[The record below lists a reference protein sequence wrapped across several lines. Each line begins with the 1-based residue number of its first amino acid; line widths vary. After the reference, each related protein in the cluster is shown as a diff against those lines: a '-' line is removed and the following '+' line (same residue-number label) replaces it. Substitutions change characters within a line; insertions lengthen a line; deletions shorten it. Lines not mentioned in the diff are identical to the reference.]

1 MTPATMADN
10 REGKAGSLAGLDH
23 FALFLAG
30 FILLYGATSLALEH
44 VVGIVGFAKTPY
56 LNAGVYAY
64 ALAFACLTFVAN
76 RTTLR
81 AAAPHPIAILVLLL
95 LLVSAITG
103 VANGNAQQYIVA
115 WSLYLVTAVLMFQ
128 IFRYRRETDGPG
140 AEAGDVVGTLYSL
153 PFLGLALVFTFLSVF
168 AKDNH
173 YQYVL
178 FEVIALYSML
188 IRRSVIEKA
197 IGALLYLMI
206 HLGSNDGFVQ
216 VEINR
221 ASILAVGT
229 VGLLFLLYRK
239 YLVTTFFLIFVALGV
254 IGFALSLDD
263 ATVETLPRNI
273 KEAIYLMKGDDLY
286 YHISSYQRVFEGQK
300 VMEDYQ
306 DASDTEWLFGMGLGR
321 TVDMSGAADKTPG
334 QHALLGV
341 LEVHNIHF
349 LHFAVF
355 HKFGLLGLGLLGMIV
370 GGLIWMFIADLSTR
384 RLDDIRMFFYFY
396 LFYNLVFAMPA
407 SNFLIANPLW
417 PAFLGMLC
425 WMRRAD
431 RRSIQAG
438 PYFPHNLT
446 LEATAAA
453 NASTRDSR

>member
-1 MTPATMADN
+1 MMPATTSDI
-10 REGKAGSLAGLDH
+10 REKRVGLFAGLDH
-23 FALFLAG
+23 FGLFLAG
-30 FILLYGATSLALEH
+30 FILLYGVTSLLLEH
-44 VVGIVGFAKTPY
+44 VVGIIGFAKTPY
-56 LNAGVYAY
+56 LNAGVYLY
-64 ALAFACLTFVAN
+64 ALAFTAMTFVFN
-76 RTTLR
+76 RATLQ
-81 AAAPHPIAILVLLL
+81 AAAPHPIAMLTLLL
-95 LLVSAITG
+95 LLASAIIG
-103 VANGNAQQYIVA
+103 VANQNAQQYIVA
-115 WSLYLVTAVLMFQ
+115 WSLYLVTGVLMFQ
-128 IFRYRRETDGPG
+128 IFRYRRESSDPG
-140 AEAGDVVGTLYSL
+140 NIVGALYSP
-153 PFLGLALVFTFLSVF
+153 PFLALALVFTGLSIV
-168 AKDNH
+168 AKENH
-173 YQYVL
+173 YQYML
-178 FEVIALYSML
+178 FEVIALYGML
-188 IRRSVIEKA
+188 IRRRVIEKA
-197 IGALLYLMI
+197 IGALLYVMI

-239 YLVTTFFLIFVALGV
+239 YLVTTFFLIFVALGI

-273 KEAIYLMKGDDLY
+273 KEAILLMKGDDLY
-286 YHISSYQRVFEGQK
+286 HHVSSYQRVFEGQK

-306 DASDTEWLFGMGLGR
+306 TATDAEWLFGKGLGR

-355 HKFGLLGLGLLGMIV
+355 HKFGLLGLGLLALMI
-370 GGLIWMFIADLSTR
+370 GGLIWMFVVDLATR
-384 RLDDIRMFFYFY
+384 RLDDVRMFFYFY

-425 WMRRAD
+425 WIRRAD
-431 RRSIQAG
+431 RLPVSTAR
-438 PYFPHNLT
+438 PTLT
-446 LEATAAA
+446 
-453 NASTRDSR
+453 

>member
-1 MTPATMADN
+1 MMPATTSDS
-10 REGKAGSLAGLDH
+10 RESKAGLLAGLDQ
-23 FALFLAG
+23 FGLFLAG
-30 FILLYGATSLALEH
+30 FILLYGATSLLLEH
-44 VVGIVGFAKTPY
+44 VVGIIGFAKTPY
-56 LNAGVYAY
+56 LNAGVYLY
-64 ALAFACLTFVAN
+64 ALGFAALTFVLN
-76 RTTLR
+76 RTTIR
-81 AAAPHPIAILVLLL
+81 AAALHPVGILLL
-95 LLVSAITG
+95 LLLLASAITG
-103 VANGNAQQYIVA
+103 VANDNARQYIVA

-128 IFRYRRETDGPG
+128 IFRHRRETGG
-140 AEAGDVVGTLYSL
+140 AGSVIDTLYSL
-153 PFLGLALVFTFLSVF
+153 PFLALALVFTFLSVF
-168 AKDNH
+168 TKDNH

-178 FEVIALYSML
+178 FEVIALYGML

-229 VGLLFLLYRK
+229 AGLIFLLYRK

-263 ATVETLPRNI
+263 ATVDTLPRNI

-286 YHISSYQRVFEGQK
+286 HHISSYQRVFEGQK

-306 DASDTEWLFGMGLGR
+306 DATDAEWLFGKGLGR

-355 HKFGLLGLGLLGMIV
+355 HKFGLLGLGLLALVV
-370 GGLIWMFIADLSTR
+370 GGLIWMFIADLATR
-384 RLDDIRMFFYFY
+384 RLDDGRMFFYFY

-407 SNFLIANPLW
+407 SNFLLANPLW

-425 WMRRAD
+425 WIRQAD
-431 RRSIQAG
+431 RM
-438 PYFPHNLT
+438 P
-446 LEATAAA
+446 AAA
-453 NASTRDSR
+453 VRPALT

>member
-1 MTPATMADN
+1 MMSATMPDVA
-10 REGKAGSLAGLDH
+10 EKKAGLFAGLDQ
-23 FALFLAG
+23 FGLFLAG
-30 FILLYGATSLALEH
+30 FILLYGVTSLLLEH

-56 LNAGVYAY
+56 LNAGVYVY
-64 ALAFACLTFVAN
+64 ALAFAGLTFLFN
-76 RTTLR
+76 RATLR
-81 AAAPHPIAILVLLL
+81 AAAPHPVGILVLLL
-95 LLVSAITG
+95 LLASAIMG
-103 VANGNAQQYIVA
+103 VANENARQYIIA
-115 WSLYLVTAVLMFQ
+115 WSLYLVTGVLMFQ
-128 IFRYRRETDGPG
+128 IFRYRREADD
-140 AEAGDVVGTLYSL
+140 AGNVVGTLFSL
-153 PFLGLALVFTFLSVF
+153 PFLALALVFASLSIV
-168 AKDNH
+168 AKENH

-178 FEVIALYSML
+178 FEVIALYGML
-188 IRRSVIEKA
+188 IRRSIVDKA
-197 IGALLYLMI
+197 FGALLYVMI

-239 YLVTTFFLIFVALGV
+239 YLMTTFFLIFVALGI

-286 YHISSYQRVFEGQK
+286 HHISSYQRVFEGQK

-306 DASDTEWLFGMGLGR
+306 TATDAEWLFGKGLGR

-355 HKFGLLGLGLLGMIV
+355 HKFGLLGLGLLALIV
-370 GGLIWMFIADLSTR
+370 GGLIWMFVTDLATR
-384 RLDDIRMFFYFY
+384 RLDDVRMFFYFY

-407 SNFLIANPLW
+407 SNFLLANPLW
-417 PAFLGMLC
+417 PAFLGTLC
-425 WMRRAD
+425 WIRRAD
-431 RRSIQAG
+431 R
-438 PYFPHNLT
+438 LT
-446 LEATAAA
+446 
-453 NASTRDSR
+453 ASPGRPALT

>member
-1 MTPATMADN
+1 MMPATTFDM
-10 REGKAGSLAGLDH
+10 RKTRAGLLAGLDH
-23 FALFLAG
+23 FGLFLAG
-30 FILLYGATSLALEH
+30 FILLYGATSLLLEH
-44 VVGIVGFAKTPY
+44 VIGIIGFAKTPY
-56 LNAGVYAY
+56 LNAGVYIY
-64 ALAFACLTFVAN
+64 ALTFAALTFVFN
-76 RTTLR
+76 RATVR
-81 AAAPHPIAILVLLL
+81 AAAPHPVGILVLLL
-95 LLVSAITG
+95 LLASAIIG

-128 IFRYRRETDGPG
+128 IFRYRRQTEGTGNVID
-140 AEAGDVVGTLYSL
+140 TLYSL
-153 PFLGLALVFTFLSVF
+153 PFLAIALVFTFLSVF

-178 FEVIALYSML
+178 FEVVALYGML
-188 IRRSVIEKA
+188 IRRGIIEKA
-197 IGALLYLMI
+197 IGALLYLTI

-254 IGFALSLDD
+254 IGFALSLDE

-273 KEAIYLMKGDDLY
+273 KEAILLMKGDDLY

-300 VMEDYQ
+300 VMEDYETAT
-306 DASDTEWLFGMGLGR
+306 DAEWLFGKGLGR

-341 LEVHNIHF
+341 LDVHNIHF

-355 HKFGLLGLGLLGMIV
+355 HKFGLLGVGLLALIV
-370 GGLIWMFIADLSTR
+370 GGLIWMFVADLATR
-384 RLDDIRMFFYFY
+384 RLDDVRMFFYFY

-417 PAFLGMLC
+417 PAFLGMLS
-425 WMRRAD
+425 WIRRCD
-431 RRSIQAG
+431 RLAAPAARPA
-438 PYFPHNLT
+438 LT
-446 LEATAAA
+446 
-453 NASTRDSR
+453 

>member
-1 MTPATMADN
+1 MMPATPSEI
-10 REGKAGSLAGLDH
+10 RESRSGRFAGLDL
-23 FALFLAG
+23 FGLFLAG
-30 FILLYGATSLALEH
+30 FILLYGVTSLVLEH
-44 VVGIVGFAKTPY
+44 VVGIIGFAKTPY
-56 LNAGVYAY
+56 LNAGAYLY
-64 ALAFACLTFVAN
+64 ALAFAALTFVFN
-76 RTTLR
+76 RTSLR
-81 AAAPHPIAILVLLL
+81 AAAPHPVAILVLVLL
-95 LLVSAITG
+95 LASAITG
-103 VANGNAQQYIVA
+103 VANQNAQQYIVA
-115 WSLYLVTAVLMFQ
+115 WSLYLATGVLMFQ
-128 IFRYRRETDGPG
+128 IFRYRRDTKD
-140 AEAGDVVGTLYSL
+140 AGEVVGTLYSA
-153 PFLGLALVFTFLSVF
+153 PFLALALIFAALSIA
-168 AKDNH
+168 AKENH

-178 FEVIALYSML
+178 FEVIALYGML
-188 IRRSVIEKA
+188 IRKSLIDKTF
-197 IGALLYLMI
+197 GALLYVMI

-286 YHISSYQRVFEGQK
+286 YHVSSYQRVFEGQK

-306 DASDTEWLFGMGLGR
+306 DASDAEWLFGKGLGR

-355 HKFGLLGLGLLGMIV
+355 HKFGLLGLGALALIV
-370 GGLIWMFIADLSTR
+370 GGLIWMFLTDLATR
-384 RLDDIRMFFYFY
+384 RLDDIKVFFYFY

-425 WMRRAD
+425 WIRRTD
-431 RRSIQAG
+431 RQTAPAARPA
-438 PYFPHNLT
+438 LT
-446 LEATAAA
+446 
-453 NASTRDSR
+453 

>member
-1 MTPATMADN
+1 MAETEKN
-10 REGKAGSLAGLDH
+10 KTGSLAGLDH

-44 VVGIVGFAKTPY
+44 IVGIIGFAKTPY
-56 LNAGVYAY
+56 LNAGVYVY
-64 ALAFACLTFVAN
+64 ALAFAGLTFVAN
-76 RTTLR
+76 RTTIR
-81 AAAPHPIAILVLLL
+81 AVAIHPVGILVLVLML
-95 LLVSAITG
+95 ASAITG
-103 VANGNAQQYIVA
+103 VANGNAPQYIAA
-115 WSLYLVTAVLMFQ
+115 WSLYLITAVLMFQ
-128 IFRYRRETDGPG
+128 IFRYRK
-140 AEAGDVVGTLYSL
+140 EAGSAGEVVGTLYSL
-153 PFLGLALVFTFLSVF
+153 PFLALALVFAFLSVF

-178 FEVIALYSML
+178 FEVISLYGVL
-188 IRRSVIEKA
+188 IRKSIIEKA

-216 VEINR
+216 IEINR
-221 ASILAVGT
+221 ASILSVGA

-239 YLVTTFFLIFVALGV
+239 YLVTTFFLIFVALGI

-263 ATVETLPRNI
+263 STVETLPRNI

-300 VMEDYQ
+300 VMEDYR

-321 TVDMSGAADKTPG
+321 TVDMSGAADRTPG

-349 LHFAVF
+349 LQFAVF
-355 HKFGLLGLGLLGMIV
+355 HKFGLLGLALLASII
-370 GGLIWMFIADLSTR
+370 GGLVWMFTVDLATR
-384 RLDDIRMFFYFY
+384 RLDDVRMFFYFY

-417 PAFLGMLC
+417 PAFFGMLC

-431 RRSIQAG
+431 RRSTHAG
-438 PYFPHNLT
+438 PYFTHNQR
-446 LEATAAA
+446 LEASATAIA
-453 NASTRDSR
+453 NTGETR

>member
-1 MTPATMADN
+1 MTAATMTPATMTPATMAEV
-10 REGKAGSLAGLDH
+10 RERKTGTLAGLDH

-44 VVGIVGFAKTPY
+44 VVGMIGFAKTPY

-64 ALAFACLTFVAN
+64 ALGFAGLTFASN
-76 RTTLR
+76 RTTIR
-81 AAAPHPIAILVLLL
+81 AAAPHPVAILVLVLL
-95 LLVSAITG
+95 LAAAITG

-128 IFRYRRETDGPG
+128 IFRYRRDTDG
-140 AEAGDVVGTLYSL
+140 AGEVVGTLYSL
-153 PFLGLALVFTFLSVF
+153 PFLALALVFTGLSVF

-178 FEVIALYSML
+178 FEVIALYGML

-197 IGALLYLMI
+197 IGALLYLLI

-221 ASILAVGT
+221 ASILAVGA

-239 YLVTTFFLIFVALGV
+239 YLVTTFFLIFVALGI

-273 KEAIYLMKGDDLY
+273 KEAILLMKGDDLY
-286 YHISSYQRVFEGQK
+286 HHISSYQRVFEGQK

-306 DASDTEWLFGMGLGR
+306 DATDSEWLFGMGLGR
-321 TVDMSGAADKTPG
+321 TVDMSGAADRTPG

-355 HKFGLLGLGLLGMIV
+355 HKFGLLGLGLLGLMIS
-370 GGLIWMFIADLSTR
+370 GLIWMFIADLSTR

-425 WMRRAD
+425 WI
-431 RRSIQAG
+431 RRSDRLPVAAVR
-438 PYFPHNLT
+438 PALT
-446 LEATAAA
+446 
-453 NASTRDSR
+453 

>member
-1 MTPATMADN
+1 MTTATAPDAP
-10 REGKAGSLAGLDH
+10 RRRSGLIGGLD
-23 FALFLAG
+23 LFGLCLVG
-30 FILLYGATSLALEH
+30 FILLYGASSLLLEH

-56 LNAGVYAY
+56 LNAGVYLY
-64 ALAFACLTFVAN
+64 AVAFIGLTFAFN
-76 RTTLR
+76 RTTIR
-81 AAAPHPIAILVLLL
+81 AAAPHPVAILL
-95 LLVSAITG
+95 LLVLLASAITG
-103 VANGNAQQYIVA
+103 IANGNAQQYIVA

-128 IFRYRRETDGPG
+128 IFRYRRESGGSRHVID
-140 AEAGDVVGTLYSL
+140 TLYAV
-153 PFLGLALVFTFLSVF
+153 PFLALALVFTGLSVF

-178 FEVIALYSML
+178 FEVIALYGML

-197 IGALLYLMI
+197 LGALLYLLI

-216 VEINR
+216 IEINR

-239 YLVTTFFLIFVALGV
+239 YLVTTFFLIFVALGI

-273 KEAIYLMKGDDLY
+273 KEAILLMKGDDLY
-286 YHISSYQRVFEGQK
+286 HHISSYQRVFEGQK

-306 DASDTEWLFGMGLGR
+306 TATDAEWLIGKGLGR

-355 HKFGLLGLGLLGMIV
+355 HKFGLLGLFVLALLV
-370 GGLIWMFIADLSTR
+370 GGLVWMFVVDLATR
-384 RLDDIRMFFYFY
+384 RLDDVRMFFYVY

-407 SNFLIANPLW
+407 SNFLLANPLW

-425 WMRRAD
+425 AI
-431 RRSIQAG
+431 RRSDAL
-438 PYFPHNLT
+438 PLPFTRPALT
-446 LEATAAA
+446 
-453 NASTRDSR
+453 

>member
-1 MTPATMADN
+1 MMSAITLEQPPAKT
-10 REGKAGSLAGLDH
+10 SLLRGLDH
-23 FALFLAG
+23 FGLFLAG
-30 FILLYGATSLALEH
+30 FILLYGVTSLALEH
-44 VVGIVGFAKTPY
+44 VVGMIGFAKTPY
-56 LNAGVYAY
+56 LNAGAYAY
-64 ALAFACLTFVAN
+64 SLAFAALTFAAN
-76 RTTLR
+76 RTTVQ
-81 AAAPHPIAILVLLL
+81 AAAPHPLGILVLVLL
-95 LLVSAITG
+95 IVSAITG
-103 VANGNAQQYIVA
+103 VANGNAQQYIVG
-115 WSLYLVTAVLMFQ
+115 WSFYLLTAVLMYQ
-128 IFRYRRETDGPG
+128 IFRYRR
-140 AEAGDVVGTLYSL
+140 AAGDVARAVDTLYSL
-153 PFLGLALVFTFLSVF
+153 PFLALTLVFTFLSVF

-178 FEVIALYSML
+178 FEVMALYGLL
-188 IRRSVIEKA
+188 IRRSIIEKA
-197 IGALLYLMI
+197 ASALLYLMI

-239 YLVTTFFLIFVALGV
+239 YLVTTFFLIFVALGI

-273 KEAIYLMKGDDLY
+273 KEAILLMKGDDIY
-286 YHISSYQRVFEGQK
+286 YHVSSYQRVFEGQK

-306 DASDTEWLFGMGLGR
+306 MATDAEWLFGKGLGR

-349 LHFAVF
+349 LHYAVF
-355 HKFGLLGLGLLGMIV
+355 HKFGLLGLALLAVMV
-370 GGLIWMFIADLSTR
+370 GGLVWTFVVDLAAR
-384 RLDDIRMFFYFY
+384 RLDDVRMFFYFY

-425 WMRRAD
+425 WIRASD
-431 RRSIQAG
+431 RQQPA
-438 PYFPHNLT
+438 PVQPALT
-446 LEATAAA
+446 
-453 NASTRDSR
+453 

>member
-1 MTPATMADN
+1 MMSATPSDP
-10 REGKAGSLAGLDH
+10 RRLGAGLRAGLDP
-23 FALFLAG
+23 FSLLLAG
-30 FILLYGATSLALEH
+30 FIVLYGVTSLALEH
-44 VVGIVGFAKTPY
+44 VIGIVGFAKAPY

-64 ALAFACLTFVAN
+64 ALAFTGLTFAAN
-76 RTTLR
+76 WTTLR
-81 AAAPHPIAILVLLL
+81 AAAPHPAAILLL
-95 LLVSAITG
+95 LLVLASAITG
-103 VANGNAQQYIVA
+103 IANGNPQPYIVA

-128 IFRYRRETDGPG
+128 IFRYRRATGG
-140 AEAGDVVGTLYSL
+140 AGDVVGTLYSL
-153 PFLGLALVFTFLSVF
+153 PFLALALVFTGLSVF

-178 FEVIALYSML
+178 FEVIALFGML
-188 IRRSVIEKA
+188 IRRSVIDKA
-197 IGALLYLMI
+197 LGALLYLLI

-221 ASILAVGT
+221 ASILAVGM

-239 YLVTTFFLIFVALGV
+239 YLVTTFFLIFVALGI

-263 ATVETLPRNI
+263 STVETLPRNI
-273 KEAIYLMKGDDLY
+273 KEAILLMKGDDLY
-286 YHISSYQRVFEGQK
+286 HHISSYQRVFEGQK

-306 DASDTEWLFGMGLGR
+306 TATDAEWLVGKGLGR
-321 TVDMSGAADKTPG
+321 TVDMSGAADRTPG

-341 LEVHNIHF
+341 LAVHNIHF

-355 HKFGLLGLGLLGMIV
+355 HKFGLLGLAMLAMIV
-370 GGLIWMFIADLSTR
+370 GGLTWMFLADLSTR
-384 RLDDIRMFFYFY
+384 RLDETRMFLYFY

-425 WMRRAD
+425 WIRRPD
-431 RRSIQAG
+431 RLR
-438 PYFPHNLT
+438 
-446 LEATAAA
+446 EAAA
-453 NASTRDSR
+453 RPALT